1 MARCPESW
9 LQALSGHEREA
20 GSSGHGYFGAWAP
33 SSKQSYSQVP
43 WKQCPARGPDRKPI
57 LCVYVFPPS
66 LFLFCG
72 TVLTSEGLAQ
82 MPHPAIYTVALSR
95 SSLLS
100 LAFSDRT
107 QLSPQGD
114 NIEFILESNK

>member
-1 MARCPESW
+1 MARRPESW
-9 LQALSGHEREA
+9 LQALLGHEREA
-20 GSSGHGYFGAWAP
+20 GSSGHGLFGAWAP

-57 LCVYVFPPS
+57 LCVSVFPPPPSPS
-66 LFLFCG
+66 LLLFCS
-72 TVLTSEGLAQ
+72 TILKPEG
-82 MPHPAIYTVALSR
+82 PATYGVALSR
-95 SSLLS
+95 FSLLS

-114 NIEFILESNK
+114 NIEFILEPNK